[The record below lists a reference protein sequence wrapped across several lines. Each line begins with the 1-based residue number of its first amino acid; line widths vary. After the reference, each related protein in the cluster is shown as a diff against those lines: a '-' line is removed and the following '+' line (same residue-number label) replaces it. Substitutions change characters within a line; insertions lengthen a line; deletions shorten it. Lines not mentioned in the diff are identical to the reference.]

1 MATAFSFRAILD
13 KMDNSDSDY
22 RYMATS
28 DLLTQLQTN
37 SLRIDLDAQ
46 RRLCKALLK
55 LLKDTN
61 TEVQAMATKCLPYL
75 TLSVHPTNAAYI
87 LEKLLDHLL
96 QIPTPRTKSSSAE
109 SVRAM
114 RDVSS
119 LALKSMLNQLTP
131 TTPHASILISLIIPR
146 LLPPLSNLI
155 AVAHATDVL
164 IEVLELL
171 YEVLTRMAPLCT
183 QYHSQTSS
191 ALFHQMHS
199 KNPLVRK
206 RTIACIGALSA
217 CCQQDLFVAIVD
229 TVLRDLQ
236 QPADTHSIRTGV
248 HTIRAL
254 SKSCG
259 HRLGAYV
266 QDVAPIL
273 FDHAALDRGGA
284 DDEQDD
290 LRENCLLALE
300 SFCLRCR
307 REMIPF
313 AATLSKCV
321 VPLAQ
326 YDPNYVDDDLDE
338 DAEEGMQEELED
350 LQDEF
355 GDDDDDYSDDDDT
368 SWKVRRA
375 AIKCIH
381 AIITSQLSPASELC
395 STFGPFLVSR
405 FREREEQVKL
415 DVFSAFIDLLRLCSA
430 QSAPAATAWQS
441 QLTSS
446 ALTADPMTVDSSNE
460 TRAELAPLYDEA
472 PRIIR
477 RIQAELG
484 SRSAKVRI
492 KAMKVT
498 REIVAA
504 MPSLTAS
511 LVAKVIKEVDQGLA
525 DTGTAMKTEALLF
538 LREVIESGAV
548 EALKEHIQLIITRIL
563 SGTNDRYYKVT
574 AECMRFCSSA
584 LIAFGRSSPECKTMM
599 SPLAPH
605 IYDSAIRRA
614 TAQDQ
619 DSEVKEAAIH
629 CLGSAVSQ
637 FGPDLGAQRLE
648 EVSTVMCDRLRIDVT
663 RLSTVRALGVIAL
676 SESAGILGVKMPE
689 IITTL
694 SSFLRKNNQILR
706 VAALE
711 FLCIVPTL
719 PTDNDADLIANLSKL
734 ISDVDL
740 TVTYLALK
748 LTSNIVK
755 SRGVQILPQIS
766 ASDSIYPKAVSL
778 STSLLLQGRAIEGLL
793 TFLRSLAEL
802 DAEPLRIRVL
812 LEDLKKQ
819 IANASVNATGSS
831 APASSIYCV
840 AKCVIVICDAA
851 DAQLRAS
858 IAQDIVSNV
867 NSDDIQ
873 TKVFSLACLG
883 EFGRGSTL
891 LHDASEKELI
901 KNALLTAL
909 DSPHE
914 EVRTTAALALGAICS
929 ADGSSGLPAL
939 LSQLDERPHQQYLLL
954 YSLKEAI
961 SSSKQTDIAPL
972 TKKLISVL
980 LEQPATFTNGNGTH
994 PSQPQTRTTTSSEE
1008 ESVRTATAE
1017 CLALLA
1023 QVSPQVVL
1031 ASMKEA
1037 SKSPSRDVRAVV
1049 AAAIKFAVTSNA
1061 SNNLLFGQ
1069 LRSTMEAFIA
1079 LIGDSEVIVAKN
1091 ALQAINAI
1099 AKSRPQMLAPHLET
1113 ILPLVYSRTVKDKDL
1128 VRIVDL
1134 GPFKHEEDYGLDIR
1148 KSAFDCLRAFL
1159 SCSLHLRIPFIG
1171 MLDQV
1176 MRGLR
1181 DHADVRSIAQLILT
1195 IAATT
1200 EAAPQ
1205 MVEIMDVIVR
1215 ELGATFNERLK
1226 DNAVR
1231 QEIERHEESIRG
1243 AMRAVRMMENVA
1255 EIRADQRFQ
1264 MLLTN
1269 VVQRDFA
1276 ESYESIGKSE
1286 IEMMTFGSVSRS
1298 RTEDSSRG
1306 AMRQQHIYL

>member
-1 MATAFSFRAILD
+1 MASAFSFRAILD

-37 SLRIDLDAQ
+37 SLRIDPDAQ
-46 RRLCKALLK
+46 KRLCKALLK

-75 TLSVHPTNAAYI
+75 TLSVHPKNAAYI

-96 QIPTPRTKSSSAE
+96 DLPTAKTKSSS
-109 SVRAM
+109 SDSLRAM

-119 LALKSMLNQLTP
+119 LALKSVLNQLSP
-131 TTPHASILISLIIPR
+131 TMPNAPALISLIVPR
-146 LLPPLSNLI
+146 LLPPLSSLDS
-155 AVAHATDVL
+155 VAHAADVL

-171 YEVLTRMAPLCT
+171 YEMLTRMAPLCT
-183 QYHSQTSS
+183 QYHSRASS

-199 KNPLVRK
+199 KNPLVTK

-236 QPADTHSIRTGV
+236 QPGDTHSIRTGV

-266 QDVAPIL
+266 QVVAPIL
-273 FDHAALDRGGA
+273 FDYAALDRGA

-313 AATLSKCV
+313 AETLSKCV
-321 VPLAQ
+321 LQLAE
-326 YDPNYVDDDLDE
+326 YDPNYVDDERDE
-338 DAEEGMQEELED
+338 DAEEGMQEDGDD
-350 LQDEF
+350 LQDDF

-375 AIKCIH
+375 AIKCLH
-381 AIITSQLSPASELC
+381 AAITSQLSPASELC

-415 DVFSAFIDLLRLCSA
+415 DVFSAFIDLLRLCSSQA
-430 QSAPAATAWQS
+430 APTVTTSQS
-441 QLTSS
+441 QLTPSPL
-446 ALTADPMTVDSSNE
+446 AVDPMSVDSSNE

-477 RIQAELG
+477 RIQTELG

-574 AECMRFCSSA
+574 AECMRFGSSA
-584 LIAFGRSSPECKTMM
+584 LVAFGRSSPECKAMM
-599 SPLAPH
+599 SPLAAH
-605 IYDSAIRRA
+605 IYDAAMRRA

-637 FGPDLGAQRLE
+637 FGSDLGAQRLE
-648 EVSTVMCDRLRIDVT
+648 EVATVMCDRLRIDVT

-676 SESAGILGVKMPE
+676 SESAGILSAKMPE
-689 IITTL
+689 IVSTL

-719 PTDNDADLIANLSKL
+719 PTDNDADLIANLSGL

-755 SRGVQILPQIS
+755 SRGVQILPRIS
-766 ASDSIYPKAVSL
+766 ASESIYPKAIAL

-802 DAEPLRIRVL
+802 EAEPLRIQVM

-819 IANASVNATGSS
+819 ITIASLNATGSS
-831 APASSIYCV
+831 VPASSIYCV
-840 AKCVIVICDAA
+840 AKCVVAICDAA
-851 DAQLRAS
+851 DAQLRAR

-867 NSDDIQ
+867 NSDEIQ
-873 TKVFSLACLG
+873 TKVLSLACLG

-891 LHDASEKELI
+891 LHDAGEKELI

-909 DSPHE
+909 DSTHE

-939 LSQLDERPHQQYLLL
+939 LSHLNERPHQQYLLL
-954 YSLKEAI
+954 CSLKQAI
-961 SSSKQTDIAPL
+961 SSSKQTDIVPL

-980 LEQPATFTNGNGTH
+980 LQQPTTFVKGNGAH
-994 PSQPQTRTTTSSEE
+994 LSQTESRSTTSSEE

-1023 QVSPQVVL
+1023 HASPQDVL
-1031 ASMKEA
+1031 KSMKEA

-1049 AAAIKFAVTSNA
+1049 AAAIKFAVTSSA
-1061 SNNLLFGQ
+1061 SNNLLFGH
-1069 LRSTMEAFIA
+1069 LRSNMDAFIV

-1099 AKSRPQMLAPHLET
+1099 AKSRPQLLAPHLET

-1128 VRIVDL
+1128 VRVVDL

-1148 KSAFDCLRAFL
+1148 KSAFDCLRTFL
-1159 SCSLHLRIPFIG
+1159 SGSLHLRIPFIG

-1195 IAATT
+1195 TAATT

-1269 VVQRDFA
+1269 VVQRNFA
-1276 ESYESIGKSE
+1276 EKYESIGKSE

-1298 RTEDSSRG
+1298 RTDDSSRA
-1306 AMRQQHIYL
+1306 AMHQQHIYL